1 MNMYLYSYYGI
12 DKYFMILLYLFN
24 SRPALI
30 KPSEPWRNRSFAKL
44 VSAGANSLVDLGY
57 EGHRTSDRIK

>member
-12 DKYFMILLYLFN
+12 DNYFMILLYLFN

-30 KPSEPWRNRSFAKL
+30 KPSEPWRNRSFA
-44 VSAGANSLVDLGY
+44 
-57 EGHRTSDRIK
+57 